1 SAAWLA
7 GYGSFG
13 MSGRYPMGVIAVT
26 VPPEDVDV
34 NVHPTKI
41 EVRFAHPQAVFDAV
55 RRAVARTLRKTEPV
69 RELAVASSQRA
80 FAAVRD
86 GADVETADLEQISF
100 APRPPL
106 LSSPPRIL
114 GQIDRTY
121 IVAASEGELYVVDQH
136 AAHERIAFEAIVE
149 SAGARD
155 SSAPLP
161 LPA

>member
-1 SAAWLA
+1 
-7 GYGSFG
+7 
-13 MSGRYPMGVIAVT
+13 
-26 VPPEDVDV
+26 
-34 NVHPTKI
+34 
-41 EVRFAHPQAVFDAV
+41 
-55 RRAVARTLRKTEPV
+55 
-69 RELAVASSQRA
+69 SQRA

-100 APRPPL
+100 APRPPP

-155 SSAPLP
+155 SSAPL
-161 LPA
+161 LFPALVELTPARAALLFEFEADLAAAGVAVEPFGG